1 MFSIYQILAV
11 VSVTTSIFSV
21 LAACDK
27 HEEIAREND
36 MRIIQTVR
44 KIMDDQRQ
52 ESKDVGS
59 YSTAIAKKD
68 F

>member
-36 MRIIQTVR
+36 LRIIQTVR
-44 KIMDDQRQ
+44 KILDDKP
-52 ESKDVGS
+52 EGKDGV
-59 YSTAIAKKD
+59 YSSAIVKKD
-68 F
+68 NF

>member
-36 MRIIQTVR
+36 LRIIQTVR
-44 KIMDDQRQ
+44 KIMDDQKHDN
-52 ESKDVGS
+52 KDIGS
-59 YSTAIAKKD
+59 YTTAITKKD